1 MTEQELTESTNSIA
15 KFAVEIIEAKNAEIA
30 QLKRHLAN
38 VAIEARRHEANSCWD
53 FREYV
58 AGLAERVAPE
68 VTEIDRLRD
77 VGKYASMT
85 PEERHA
91 YCLNWVRGLNLTKE
105 RDIVTIVPGIEVY
118 IMVSTMDKWAM
129 VIDERKTLR
138 ISESF
143 GLDGIGDVYPVFA
156 IIRAIENEDLK

>member
-1 MTEQELTESTNSIA
+1 MATLNPCRTCGQPPVVDDGSDFNASIGCIPCDSWTKDYDMWEFEQAEAQWNSDNPVES
-15 KFAVEIIEAKNAEIA
+15 
-30 QLKRHLAN
+30 LAP
-38 VAIEARRHEANSCWD
+38 W
-53 FREYV
+53 
-58 AGLAERVAPE
+58 
-68 VTEIDRLRD
+68 ID
-77 VGKYASMT
+77 YASMT

-91 YCLNWVRGLNLTKE
+91 YCLNWVRGLGLTKD
-105 RDIVTIVPGIEVY
+105 RDIVTVVPGIEVY